1 MMKLGKR
8 IGTAL
13 AVVLCAVLLA
23 VSAGAA
29 DLTKAEAKAAELKG
43 LGLFRGVSDTDFDL
57 NREPTRVEAL
67 VMLIRTLGEE
77 QAALGGTFTHPFT
90 DVPQWANNYVGYA
103 YQKGLTNGVS
113 ATEFGSGNASAAMYV
128 TFMLR
133 ALGYSDAAGD
143 FKWDNP
149 FDLARKAG
157 IVTSEVDLSKFLRA
171 DVVEVSY
178 AALSAKLKDG
188 SKTLSE
194 RLIAAGV
201 FPADKLKTAGLGGVT
216 EVGTASGPVQIF
228 KPEPIYEIPPQPEDP
243 AIDE

>member
-1 MMKLGKR
+1 MKKLGKR
-8 IGTAL
+8 IGAAL
-13 AVVLCAVLLA
+13 AVILA
-23 VSAGAA
+23 AAMLTLSVGAA
-29 DLTKAEAKAAELKG
+29 DLAQAEAKAAELKE

-77 QAALGGTFTHPFT
+77 QAALGGSFSHPFT
-90 DVPQWANNYVGYA
+90 DVPSWANSYVGYA

-149 FDLARKAG
+149 FDLAKKAG
-157 IVTSEVDLSKFLRA
+157 IVTDAVDLSKFLRA
-171 DVVEVSY
+171 DVVEVSF

-201 FPADKLKTAGLGGVT
+201 FTADKLKTVNLGGVT
-216 EVGTASGPVQIF
+216 EVGKVEGPKQIF
-228 KPEPIYEIPPQPEDP
+228 KPEPIYEKPVQPDDP
-243 AIDE
+243 AIGE